1 MTKDI
6 IEPATC
12 GQWLAVKRA
21 VAKTTAL
28 EAVCYWLAGINT
40 WGDTLGLLA
49 AAGVTDAQA
58 EQFIERAKHNLIR
71 AYNRFVESALRGMPG
86 AA

>member
-6 IEPATC
+6 IEPTTC

-21 VAKTTAL
+21 VAKTPAL

-40 WGDTLGLLA
+40 WGDTLGLLDA
-49 AAGVTDAQA
+49 VTDAEA
-58 EQFIERAKHNLIR
+58 EEFIERAKYNLIR
-71 AYNRFVESALRGMPG
+71 AYNRFAESALRGMPG